1 MSRTPLLTAVV
12 AIVVVAIMSGGF
24 VAAAQGVGLP
34 ISGTPSG
41 SAHPASDA
49 TPAGTALL
57 QKAVANLNAGAA
69 RSGSTATCAVSSGTA
84 ATCGGSAPRDITNVG
99 DSARKGPAA
108 AMASPAH
115 TPTLSGT
122 DPSWYNVTTNVA
134 KASGGVVPAIGYG
147 ARMAFD
153 PLLGEVVLFSGTGVE
168 NPNNPYESI
177 TWVYN
182 GDTWT
187 NLTSTLGHT
196 VPSARWFFGFDYDPA
211 MGGVILVGGW
221 NVDGLGLNDTWLFTG
236 TWKNITGT
244 TGPLLDNLRHYLAE
258 GGIGGSGAAWD
269 PALHG
274 FLLVDGCDDNS
285 CDYSQEYTWLL
296 NSTGWHTID
305 YGPGY
310 LADGTFLD
318 EPGMAYDPVDGYMVL
333 FGGWDFYTEYPY
345 TNYTYTYSG
354 GTEFADNWVNITGM
368 DGGCALGCTPPG
380 RSDIAITWDAQLG
393 GVFLTA
399 GYNATYGEYNDSWEF
414 LAGHWHAISPA
425 APASYVPLEGPALA
439 VNSTGIGVFLVGGS
453 CYFPV
458 NCDGHEWVFETP
470 PQATLTATPNP
481 MDLGT
486 AVTFTAA
493 WAVGTGTGWYAGWNL
508 STGDGMHTLLRAAA
522 GESSSA
528 AYSEMIPYT
537 YGTSGAFTA
546 TVTWSDFFY
555 IEGTSSGVSLTVNPV
570 VAATITASATT
581 ITAGGAVTFTTSP
594 TGGSGTY
601 TYAWSFGDATT
612 STAQDPAAHTYARA
626 GNYVVNLTVTDTVG
640 GTAKNSVTITVSAAP
655 SPGPSPSPSS
665 SSGLSG
671 ATLTYLI
678 VGVVV
683 VLVVIVA
690 AVLLM
695 RRRKKP
701 TTTQPG
707 QPNTAPTGPGSPPPA
722 S

>member
-1 MSRTPLLTAVV
+1 M
-12 AIVVVAIMSGGF
+12 
-24 VAAAQGVGLP
+24 
-34 ISGTPSG
+34 
-41 SAHPASDA
+41 
-49 TPAGTALL
+49 
-57 QKAVANLNAGAA
+57 
-69 RSGSTATCAVSSGTA
+69 
-84 ATCGGSAPRDITNVG
+84 
-99 DSARKGPAA
+99 
-108 AMASPAH
+108 
-115 TPTLSGT
+115 
-122 DPSWYNVTTNVA
+122 A

-318 EPGMAYDPVDGYMVL
+318 EPGMAYNPSTGTWSCSADG
-333 FGGWDFYTEYPY
+333 TSTPYPY

-368 DGGCALGCTPPG
+368 DGGCALGCTPQG

-393 GVFLTA
+393 GVFLTSRVQRHLRRVQRQL
-399 GYNATYGEYNDSWEF
+399 GVPRRT
-414 LAGHWHAISPA
+414 LACDQPRSP
-425 APASYVPLEGPALA
+425 G
-439 VNSTGIGVFLVGGS
+439 
-453 CYFPV
+453 
-458 NCDGHEWVFETP
+458 
-470 PQATLTATPNP
+470 
-481 MDLGT
+481 
-486 AVTFTAA
+486 
-493 WAVGTGTGWYAGWNL
+493 
-508 STGDGMHTLLRAAA
+508 LLRPAR
-522 GESSSA
+522 
-528 AYSEMIPYT
+528 
-537 YGTSGAFTA
+537 GARPRCEFHRHRC
-546 TVTWSDFFY
+546 VPGRRF
-555 IEGTSSGVSLTVNPV
+555 LLLPRKLRR
-570 VAATITASATT
+570 
-581 ITAGGAVTFTTSP
+581 
-594 TGGSGTY
+594 
-601 TYAWSFGDATT
+601 
-612 STAQDPAAHTYARA
+612 AR
-626 GNYVVNLTVTDTVG
+626 VG
-640 GTAKNSVTITVSAAP
+640 
-655 SPGPSPSPSS
+655 
-665 SSGLSG
+665 L
-671 ATLTYLI
+671 
-678 VGVVV
+678 
-683 VLVVIVA
+683 
-690 AVLLM
+690 
-695 RRRKKP
+695 
-701 TTTQPG
+701 
-707 QPNTAPTGPGSPPPA
+707 
-722 S
+722 